1 MESQPKNSPSLQVE
15 DLTPLEFFDSFSP
28 AQIRELLPYLQTFF
42 YAPDR
47 LPILEEDVANKGIQL
62 ILEGSV
68 MVVKAVSE
76 DSGIKL
82 ATLRRGEIF
91 GEASMFD
98 DGAHTSRVEAAEPT
112 RTVAI
117 TRESFERLREEAP
130 HLAERIAS
138 KAAAVLSDRLRLANE
153 AVFTYA
159 VWSRSLRDNPP
170 PTHWSW
176 FPMRTDSN
184 LVTRDLDQEP
194 PPEKKKRKKSGRKDG
209 KE

>member
-1 MESQPKNSPSLQVE
+1 MDDQPKNSTSLQVE

-28 AQIRELLPYLQTFF
+28 DQLEELLPYLSTFF

-62 ILEGSV
+62 ILEGEV
-68 MVVKAVSE
+68 VVVKAVSE
-76 DSGIKL
+76 DSRIKL

-98 DGAHTSRVEAAEPT
+98 DGAHTSRVEANEPT

-117 TRESFERLREEAP
+117 TRESFDRLREEAP

-138 KAAAVLSDRLRLANE
+138 KAAAVLSDRLRQAND

-159 VWSRSLRDNPP
+159 AWSRSLQKNPP
-170 PTHWSW
+170 TTYWSW
-176 FPMRTDSN
+176 HPMRTSSN
-184 LVTRDLDQEP
+184 LATHDLDQEP
-194 PPEKKKRKKSGRKDG
+194 PPEEKQKKSRRKGG
-209 KE
+209 KK